1 MNNMFDE
8 STYFVEDEEIVV
20 TKTEQKTTKIV
31 SSIDEDKMKTMNTS
45 TKIRFLNEYGWS
57 RSEIKN
63 YLGIRYQHVRGVL
76 ETPLKKKIV

>member
-1 MNNMFDE
+1 MFDE

>member
-1 MNNMFDE
+1 MNVFDE
-8 STYFVEDEEIVV
+8 SNYFVDDEEEVVV
-20 TKTEQKTTKIV
+20 TKVVRTKIV
-31 SSIDEDKMKTMNTS
+31 SSSDEEKMKTMNTS

-76 ETPLKKKIV
+76 ETPLKKKQA

>member
-1 MNNMFDE
+1 MTNIFDE
-8 STYFVEDEEIVV
+8 SNYFVDDVEEIVA
-20 TKTEQKTTKIV
+20 TKNVPAATKKV
-31 SSIDEDKMKTMNTS
+31 SSIDEEKMKTMNTS

-76 ETPLKKKIV
+76 ETPLKKKA